1 MQKSIQNAVFPHSL
15 CLGITNLLFTE
26 RVLKF
31 IKMFNLLLEE
41 NVNRTNSLMFPLSF
55 IIA

>member
-1 MQKSIQNAVFPHSL
+1 MQKSIQNTVFPHSL

-26 RVLKF
+26 GVLKF